1 MSISRYLRDQ
11 RHARL
16 LARARQGD
24 ADAFRQLYRELY
36 DPVTHYLGTR
46 LQNREDVEDLTARV
60 FQRFLSRLESFDAAR
75 GSVAAWL
82 LTMARNALVD
92 HYRARKEV
100 ISLESVAEVLT
111 AEGDDPLVAILRAEE
126 AALVKD
132 LLQEL
137 PPETREMFSLR
148 FGHDLRYRDIASCL
162 GLSEQAVKQRFSR
175 TLRDLRIRLAQRS
188 IRGGEVDYAV

>member
-1 MSISRYLRDQ
+1 VSISRYLRDQ

>member
-92 HYRARKEV
+92 HYRARKEI
-100 ISLESVAEVLT
+100 ISLESVAELLT
-111 AEGDDPLVAILRAEE
+111 AGGDDPLVAILRAEE
-126 AALVKD
+126 ATLVKD

-175 TLRDLRIRLAQRS
+175 ALRDMRIRLAQRS